1 MLHARKTNRN
11 RKKDG
16 LQSFV
21 GSTIDVKLIS
31 VKLKEKEGNRF
42 LPIVSHKIIEDEKNV
57 IDAQEKL
64 QNIKVGSIIQGI
76 VKNIVSYGV
85 FVTISP
91 SIDGL
96 IHITDLSWKEYLILL
111 KFCLLDSTLML
122 SSLT

>member
-1 MLHARKTNRN
+1 MPERQIGIE
-11 RKKDG
+11 KKDG